1 MINELFAIIAP
12 VFICAAIGFTWEKR
26 KLPFDLDQITPLV
39 VNIGT
44 PALVLSTLTNAGLSM
59 ETLGDA
65 LGYGVLLHVGTGLI
79 GLALLMTMKKD
90 LPSFTPTFLFGN
102 TGNMGLPLCLFAF
115 GQDGLALAIAVFS
128 ITAVAQFTIGLAIAS
143 GSFNPKKLATSPM
156 VWSVIVAIIIIW
168 QDIELPLFLNNTIGL
183 LGNFVIPLMLI
194 SLGVSL
200 ARLRVRQFGTSVLL
214 AVVRVLAGIGIGFA
228 ITEIFGLTGILRGVI
243 IVQAAM
249 PAAVTNY
256 LLAAYY
262 RRDAESVAGIVVVST
277 IVSFAVLPFIL
288 WLAIPQAQ

>member
-1 MINELFAIIAP
+1 MFSDLLAIIAP
-12 VFICAAIGFTWEKR
+12 VFICAAIGFIWEKR

-44 PALVLSTLTNAGLSM
+44 PTLVLSTLTQAGLTM
-59 ETLGDA
+59 ESLGVA
-65 LGYGVLLHVGTGLI
+65 LGYGVLLHVGTGLL
-79 GLALLMTMKKD
+79 GLILLLVMKKD
-90 LPSFTPTFLFGN
+90 LPSFLPSFIFAN

-115 GQDGLALAIAVFS
+115 GQDGLALAIVIFAIS
-128 ITAVAQFTIGLAIAS
+128 ASGQFTIGIAIAS
-143 GSFNPKKLATSPM
+143 GTFNPKKLATSPI
-156 VWSVIVAIIIIW
+156 VWSVIVAILLIW
-168 QDIELPLFLNNTIGL
+168 QEIVLPQFLSNTIKLIGDL
-183 LGNFVIPLMLI
+183 TIPIMLI

-200 ARLRVRQFGTSVLL
+200 ARLRVQQFGVSVLL
-214 AVVRVLAGIGIGFA
+214 AVARVATGIAVGYA
-228 ITEIFGLTGILRGVI
+228 ITEVFGLTGILRGVI

-262 RRDAESVAGIVVVST
+262 RRNAESVAGIVIVTT

-288 WLAIPQAQ
+288 WLAIPQS